1 MALPH
6 TTDAS
11 GRILITQ
18 GPALHTGF
26 IQRLSGSPIDAAT
39 SKTLSTIATQASAS
53 RAMGVGQKGARRS
66 VSRRRRSRSR
76 FGTRRRSQMHLRRRS
91 RQGGAVNLHANIPQ
105 IPEAGTISGVS
116 VSQNHL
122 NNVNTLN
129 QIRADKVYD
138 SLINSPAIQR
148 AGRREQMCGSG
159 NGRSRKRT
167 HRRKHR
173 KSASTRRRKHRRV

>member
-39 SKTLSTIATQASAS
+39 SKTLSTISTQATAS
-53 RAMGVGQKGARRS
+53 RAMGVGQKGARRRRS
-66 VSRRRRSRSR
+66 RSSSHMHLRRRRSRVS
-76 FGTRRRSQMHLRRRS
+76 RRR
-91 RQGGAVNLHANIPQ
+91 GGAVNLHANIPQ
-105 IPEAGTISGVS
+105 IPEAGTIAGVS